1 MRLGDSD
8 GRDAVAPNAG
18 GAKAG
23 ILGNRER
30 RLLSETA
37 QVEEELVPAFV
48 RPLLA
53 IAALGVVAFF
63 LWATLTKI
71 TEVARAQGEI
81 IPIGKIKVVQ
91 HLDGGSVESIHVDE
105 RMLVE
110 EGQVL
115 VRMGGAQASA
125 ELRQMEARLVSLKM
139 RAERLDAFAGRRAP
153 NLANMAGLHS
163 GLLSDQREI
172 FRTQVETRD
181 TTLAILDRQVDQRTR
196 RIVQLQ
202 NSLAAAK
209 DQQKLADELA
219 RMREDLAA
227 RQLVNRS
234 VLLETRRAKVTA
246 DGEVARITEE
256 IDVSR
261 QELAEFQSR
270 RADMVNQLRRDALNE
285 MGTARA
291 ETAEVEES
299 IQRLQARVDRLV
311 VRAPNRGY
319 VQDLKVQTVGQ
330 VIQPGGLLMQIVPDN
345 APLEAEIRI
354 APRDVGFV
362 KVGQPVN
369 LRVTTFDYS
378 RFGFATGKLKRI
390 SASSVVGEDNKPYY
404 RAWVLLD
411 HPYVGNTPGRY
422 LLQAGMGLEAEIIT
436 GEKPLIA
443 YLSKPITD
451 VVSRSFHER

>member
-1 MRLGDSD
+1 
-8 GRDAVAPNAG
+8 
-18 GAKAG
+18 
-23 ILGNRER
+23 
-30 RLLSETA
+30 
-37 QVEEELVPAFV
+37 
-48 RPLLA
+48 
-53 IAALGVVAFF
+53 
-63 LWATLTKI
+63 
-71 TEVARAQGEI
+71 
-81 IPIGKIKVVQ
+81 
-91 HLDGGSVESIHVDE
+91 
-105 RMLVE
+105 MLVE

-115 VRMGGAQASA
+115 VRMDGAQATA

-153 NLANMAGLHS
+153 NLADMAGLHS
-163 GLLSDQREI
+163 GMLADQREI

-181 TTLAILDRQVDQRTR
+181 TTLSILDRQVDQRTR

-246 DGEVARITEE
+246 DGEVSRITEE

-299 IQRLQARVDRLV
+299 IRRLQARVDRLV

-330 VIQPGGLLMQIVPDN
+330 VIQPGALLMQIVPDN
-345 APLEAEIRI
+345 ATLEAEIRI
-354 APRDVGFV
+354 VPRDVGFV

-369 LRVTTFDYS
+369 LRVTTYDYS

>member
-1 MRLGDSD
+1 MNGDPPAPPGAADGTSVALGT
-8 GRDAVAPNAG
+8 
-18 GAKAG
+18 
-23 ILGNRER
+23 RER

-48 RPLLA
+48 RPLLG
-53 IAALGVVAFF
+53 IASLTVLSFL
-63 LWATLTKI
+63 LWASLTHI

-81 IPIGKIKVVQ
+81 IPIGKVKVVQ
-91 HLDGGSVESIHVDE
+91 HLDGGAVESIHVEE
-105 RMLVE
+105 RMLVD
-110 EGQVL
+110 EGQIV
-115 VRMGGAQASA
+115 VRMEGAQAIA
-125 ELRQMEARLVSLKM
+125 ELRQMEARQVSLHL
-139 RAERLDAFAGRRAP
+139 RAERLGAFAGRRQP
-153 NLANMAGLHS
+153 DLANMAGLHS

-172 FRTQVETRD
+172 YRTQVETRD
-181 TTLAILDRQVDQRTR
+181 TTLSILDRQIDQRSR

-202 NSLAAAK
+202 QSLAAAK
-209 DQQKLADELA
+209 EQQLLADELA

-227 RQLVNRS
+227 RQLVNRT

-246 DGEVARITEE
+246 DGEVGRLTQE
-256 IDVSR
+256 IDVAR
-261 QELAEFQSR
+261 QELAEFQNR

-285 MGTARA
+285 MGVARA

-299 IQRLQARVDRLV
+299 IRRLRARVDRLV

-369 LRVTTFDYS
+369 MRVTTYDYS
-378 RFGFATGKLKRI
+378 RFGFASGKLKRV
-390 SASSVVGEDNKPYY
+390 SASSITGDDNKPYF

-411 HPYVGNTPGRY
+411 HPYVGSVPGRY
-422 LLQAGMGLEAEIIT
+422 VLQPGMGLEAEITT
-436 GEKPLIA
+436 GEKSLIA
-443 YLSKPITD
+443 YLSKPIID

>member
-1 MRLGDSD
+1 MKKSENPLP
-8 GRDAVAPNAG
+8 RDAGGPAPAE
-18 GAKAG
+18 
-23 ILGNRER
+23 LGNRER

-37 QVEEELVPAFV
+37 QVEDELVPAFV
-48 RPLLA
+48 RPLLG
-53 IAALGVVAFF
+53 IAAVTVLALV
-63 LWATLTKI
+63 LWASLTHI

-91 HLDGGSVESIHVDE
+91 HLDGGSVESIHAEE

-110 EGQVL
+110 EGDVL
-115 VRMGGAQASA
+115 VRMDGAQATA
-125 ELRQMEARLVSLKM
+125 ELRQMESRLVALKL
-139 RAERLDAFAGRRAP
+139 RAERLDAFAGRRP
-153 NLANMAGLHS
+153 ENLADLAGQHS
-163 GLLSDQREI
+163 SLLADQRQI

-181 TTLAILDRQVDQRTR
+181 TTLSILDRQIDQRRR

-202 NSLAAAK
+202 QSLSAAK
-209 DQQKLADELA
+209 DQRSLADELA

-234 VLLETRRAKVTA
+234 VLIETRRAKVTA
-246 DGEVARITEE
+246 DGEVARLTEE

-261 QELAEFQSR
+261 QELAEFQNR

-291 ETAEVEES
+291 EIGEVEES

-369 LRVTTFDYS
+369 LRVSTYDYS

-390 SASSVVGEDNKPYY
+390 SASSITGDDNKPYY

-411 HPYVGNTPGRY
+411 YPYVGKTPGRY
-422 LLQAGMGLEAEIIT
+422 MLQAGMGLEAEIVT

-443 YLSKPITD
+443 YLSKPVID

>member
-1 MRLGDSD
+1 MNSGTPAPRGAGDPNPAALGS
-8 GRDAVAPNAG
+8 
-18 GAKAG
+18 
-23 ILGNRER
+23 RER
-30 RLLSETA
+30 RLLSETV

-48 RPLLA
+48 RPLLG
-53 IAALGVVAFF
+53 IAALTILAFL
-63 LWATLTKI
+63 LWASLTHI

-91 HLDGGSVESIHVDE
+91 HLDGGSVEAIQVEE
-105 RMLVE
+105 RTLVE
-110 EGQVL
+110 EGQIL
-115 VRMGGAQASA
+115 VRMDGAQAGA
-125 ELRQMEARLVSLKM
+125 ELRQMEARLVALKL
-139 RAERLDAFAGRRAP
+139 RAERLDAFAGQRAP
-153 NLANMAGLHS
+153 NLAGMAGAHS

-172 FRTQVETRD
+172 FRTQVATRD
-181 TTLAILDRQVDQRTR
+181 STLSILDRQVEQRSR
-196 RIVQLQ
+196 RIAQLQ
-202 NSLAAAK
+202 QSLAAAK
-209 DQQKLADELA
+209 DQQSLADELA

-227 RQLVNRS
+227 RQLVNRT

-246 DGEVARITEE
+246 DGEVARLTDE
-256 IDVSR
+256 IGVSR
-261 QELAEFQSR
+261 QELAEFQNR
-270 RADMVNQLRRDALNE
+270 RADTINQLRRDALNE
-285 MGTARA
+285 MGAARA

-299 IQRLQARVDRLV
+299 IQRLRARADRLV

-319 VQDLKVQTVGQ
+319 VQDLKVQTIGQ

-354 APRDVGFV
+354 PPRDIGFV

-369 LRVTTFDYS
+369 LRVTTYDYS

-390 SASSVVGEDNKPYY
+390 SASSVTGDDNKPYF

-422 LLQAGMGLEAEIIT
+422 MLQAGMGLEAEIVT

-443 YLSKPITD
+443 YLSKPIID